1 MPKLYFR
8 YGSMNSAK
16 TANMLMMAFNYESK
30 GQQVALVKPRL
41 DNRFGEAAL
50 VVSRVGLSRDADLLV
65 DSETDLHLA
74 VTSAFNVATLGCVLV
89 DEAQFL
95 EPAHVEQLREL
106 AAQVNV
112 FCYGLRTDYR
122 GLLFPGSKR
131 LFELADTIEETKTG
145 CTQCPAKATINAKFS
160 VVNGV
165 REVVKEGSAAPDL
178 GSEDKYAALCW
189 QCWSGASN
197 SRKNLKSK

>member
-30 GQQVALVKPRL
+30 RQQVVLVKPRL

-65 DSETDLHLA
+65 GTETDLLLA
-74 VTSAFNVATLGCVLV
+74 ITSAFDVTSLGCVLV

-95 EPAHVEQLREL
+95 KPAHVEQLRHL
-106 AAQVNV
+106 ASSVNV
-112 FCYGLRTDYR
+112 FCYGLSTDYR
-122 GLLFPGSKR
+122 GYLFPGSKR
-131 LFELADTIEETKTG
+131 LFELADTIEETKTS

-165 REVVKEGSAAPDL
+165 REVVKEGSTEPDL

-189 QCWSGASN
+189 QCWNGAP
-197 SRKNLKSK
+197 K